1 MPLPNAVVRQKVP
14 RVRCCRATKQTL
26 IPCLSCNFAYSYKL
40 TLKNF
45 DEGFPDLHRAP
56 SPLCSEKDTISYSA
70 SLDVPMLREVQ
81 LDELAKA
88 AGVVVINCLGISKG
102 LQNGAVETRQ

>member
-1 MPLPNAVVRQKVP
+1 MRDFL
-14 RVRCCRATKQTL
+14 THTELLL
-26 IPCLSCNFAYSYKL
+26 IFAHSIHFWS
-40 TLKNF
+40 T
-45 DEGFPDLHRAP
+45 E
-56 SPLCSEKDTISYSA
+56 EKDTISYSA
-70 SLDVPMLREVQ
+70 SLDVSMLREVQ